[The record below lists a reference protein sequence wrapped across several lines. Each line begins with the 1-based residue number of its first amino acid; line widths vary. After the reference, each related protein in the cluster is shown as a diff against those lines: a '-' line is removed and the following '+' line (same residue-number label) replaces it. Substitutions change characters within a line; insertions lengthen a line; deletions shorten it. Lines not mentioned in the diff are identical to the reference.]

1 VQLAVFDLDGTV
13 TRRDTLFAYVTGF
26 LSRELWR
33 WPTLLCVLPTVAR
46 FALGQADRGQLKAS
60 LIKSTLGGCSRSQ
73 LSDWTEKFVRAL
85 LENGLFADA
94 RRKISA
100 HQEAGDRLVLMSA
113 STDLYVPVVGRSLGF
128 HEVICT
134 GVRWEGDRLRG
145 DLTTPNR
152 SGAEKARCF
161 KELQQRHPQLA
172 TVAYGNAR
180 SDLEHLQLAQQGFLV
195 NGSASARRMASRLG
209 VKTVTWR

>member
-13 TRRDTLFAYVTGF
+13 TRRDTLLPYVTGY
-26 LSRELWR
+26 LNRERWR
-33 WPTLLCVLPTVAR
+33 WPSLLRVVPTVALFTVGR
-46 FALGQADRGQLKAS
+46 ADPGQLKAS
-60 LIKSTLGGCSRSQ
+60 LIRSTLGGCTRSQ
-73 LSDWTEKFVRAL
+73 ISDWTEKFVRTL
-85 LENGLFADA
+85 LEDGLFADA

-100 HQEAGDRLVLMSA
+100 HREAGDRLVLMSA
-113 STDLYVPVVGRSLGF
+113 STDLYVPAVGRSLGF

-152 SGAEKARCF
+152 SGAEKTRCLMQ
-161 KELQQRHPQLA
+161 LQQRYPELT

-180 SDLEHLQLAQQGFLV
+180 ADLDHLQRAQQGFLV
-195 NGSASARRMASRLG
+195 NGSASARQMAARMG
-209 VKTVTWR
+209 VTSVTWR